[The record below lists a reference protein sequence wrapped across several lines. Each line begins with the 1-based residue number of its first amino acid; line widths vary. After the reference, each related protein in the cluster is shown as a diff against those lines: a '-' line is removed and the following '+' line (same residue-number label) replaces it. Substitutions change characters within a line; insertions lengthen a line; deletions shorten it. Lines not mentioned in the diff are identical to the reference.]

1 MRFASWVRFTA
12 VLVARGV
19 VAAAFGMLFWAVV
32 PMVIGWHSTT
42 VMTGSME
49 PALHVGDVVVSK
61 TVEPHELRKGQ
72 VLLFD
77 DPDHAGVLRLHR
89 FDALN
94 ADGTLT
100 TKGDANPGADSTPI
114 TRAAVVGVGYLR
126 VPFIGTPITWAARGD
141 TAALTG
147 LAAALLAVA
156 ALAVVPAA
164 PREGSPEG
172 HGGHRARRRDPRHR
186 ALRHRAPRRQPRAA
200 AALLVAAACTTV
212 ALALPAPAAAIGF
225 AATTSATSSTLTTA
239 TATPVTAMTCTS
251 NTDGTVTIGWDHTG
265 TAPTRFT
272 VLVDGRAAATTPA
285 DARAA
290 TIGSWDLFTWRTS
303 TVSVRTDLTDTWTTT
318 STDTVRIVTVRF
330 LGFGRTSCAP

>member
-1 MRFASWVRFTA
+1 MRSTPWIRFTA

-19 VAAAFGMLFWAVV
+19 LAAVFGMLFWAVV
-32 PMVIGWHSTT
+32 PMAIGWHSTT
-42 VMTGSME
+42 VMSGSME

-72 VLLFD
+72 VLLFE

-114 TRAAVVGVGYLR
+114 TRAAVDGVGYLR

-147 LAAALLAVA
+147 LGAALLAVA
-156 ALAVVPAA
+156 ALAVAPAA
-164 PREGSPEG
+164 PRGGSPDG
-172 HGGHRARRRDPRHR
+172 HGGHRARHRAPRHR
-186 ALRHRAPRRQPRAA
+186 ARQRQPRTA
-200 AALLVAAACTTV
+200 AALFVAAAGTTV

-225 AATTSATSSTLTTA
+225 AATTSATSSTLA
-239 TATPVTAMTCTS
+239 TASATPATAVTCTS
-251 NTDGTVTIGWDHTG
+251 SSDGTVTIGWDHTG
-265 TAPTRFT
+265 AAPARFT
-272 VLVDGRAAATTPA
+272 VLVDGRVAATTPA
-285 DARAA
+285 AARAA

-303 TVSVRTDLTDTWTTT
+303 TVSIRTDLTDTWTTT

-330 LGFGRTSCAP
+330 LGFGRTSCTP